1 MSSQNY
7 YNILGIKESSSQDE
21 IKTAYKK
28 LALKWHPDK
37 NRDNAIEAEEM
48 FKMVGYVIRLCLR
61 RS

>member
-7 YNILGIKESSSQDE
+7 YTVLGIKQSASQDE

-48 FKMVGYVIRLCLR
+48 FKMVRRMIRLYLGNV
-61 RS
+61 